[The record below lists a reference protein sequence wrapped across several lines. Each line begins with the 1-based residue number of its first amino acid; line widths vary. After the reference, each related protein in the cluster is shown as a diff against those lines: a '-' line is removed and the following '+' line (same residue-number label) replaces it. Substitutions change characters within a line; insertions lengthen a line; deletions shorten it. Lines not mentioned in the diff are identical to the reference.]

1 MKKILVVEDEIAY
14 SRLLHDQL
22 TTVGYQV
29 VLAEDGERGLSMVKS
44 EKPDLVLLDIKL
56 PKMDGMAMLDLLR
69 KEPNGK
75 TIKVIILT
83 NLEPDDK
90 IIREVT
96 EDLPTYYC
104 IKSDTKLDDLLEK
117 IKSTLSDKPSAIS

>member
-22 TTVGYQV
+22 TTAGYQV
-29 VLAEDGERGLSMVKS
+29 VLAEDGERGLSMAKS
-44 EKPDLVLLDIKL
+44 EKPDLILLDIKL

-75 TIKVIILT
+75 TVKVIILT
-83 NLEPDDK
+83 NLEANEK
-90 IIREVT
+90 IIQEVT
-96 EDLPTYYC
+96 QDLPTYYC
-104 IKSDTKLDDLLEK
+104 IKSDTKLDDLIEK
-117 IKSTLSDKPSAIS
+117 IKTTLSDKPLTIS